1 MKNGNSSDDDNAY
14 KEQSISNAYNDKM
27 MLNVWNIDPKLL
39 KQNIAAWRLTL
50 TSSHGPYGIDTTIVP
65 TSKGTPLKWLEF

>member
-1 MKNGNSSDDDNAY
+1 
-14 KEQSISNAYNDKM
+14 M